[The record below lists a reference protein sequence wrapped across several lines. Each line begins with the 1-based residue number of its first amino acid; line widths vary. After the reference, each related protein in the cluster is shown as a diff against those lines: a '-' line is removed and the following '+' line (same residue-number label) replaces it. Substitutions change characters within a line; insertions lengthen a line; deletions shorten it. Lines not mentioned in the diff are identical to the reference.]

1 MTDRGND
8 AGEVTLKLPIAGRL
22 WQSWCASTLIRPRI
36 VSMAHL
42 LSGNFGSGMLMVAAL
57 SLATHGLGKN
67 DFGVMVVVL
76 SIGRVCERLV
86 RFESWQPLVR
96 FVAAEEANGSV
107 DRLARLYAYGL
118 KLDLASALIAGLLA
132 IGLAQVAGKAFGLG
146 KDHVGLVAI
155 YALAI
160 ICNPRGMAS
169 AALRL
174 GGRFRTLAYVQL
186 ASSLFRLGFSVVLL
200 HAHAGLVAFVALW
213 TAAQILDSLL
223 FNALGFQALR
233 KSGIPSP
240 LGVSWRGLSDDFPG
254 FLRFALSTNVSSTL
268 RTLTHEVDTLMVGY
282 FAGAGAAGL
291 YYLSRRIA
299 KFAQTAGDMIQTVIY
314 PDLARLWA
322 KLDRKALE
330 RLVRILQSALLVFAI
345 AFILICMAIGH
356 PALLLF
362 FGDDFTDVYPM
373 LFTQL
378 FAVAL
383 TLHAAPSRSGLLAMN
398 RPTYVLVV
406 AVGSTVLF
414 FTVALVLMPRWGA
427 IAANYAHVAFGFSTA
442 LFLDIGLWRGLSR
455 HRKSD
460 AAAAETARP
469 DDGDAHAQAPAQAPA
484 QASTEERT

>member
-1 MTDRGND
+1 MSEVRTEG
-8 AGEVTLKLPIAGRL
+8 GEVALKLPFAARM

-36 VSMAHL
+36 VSMIHL

-57 SLATHGLGKN
+57 SLATHALGKAE
-67 DFGVMVVVL
+67 FGVMVVVL

-96 FVAAEEANGSV
+96 FVAAEEDNGSV

-118 KLDLASALIAGLLA
+118 KLDLASALVAGLIAIVLA
-132 IGLAQVAGKAFGLG
+132 KLAGAAFGLG
-146 KDHVGLVAI
+146 EGHVGLVAI

-160 ICNPRGMAS
+160 VCNPRGMAS

-186 ASSLFRLGFSVVLL
+186 ASSLFRLGASVLLL
-200 HAHAGLVAFVALW
+200 HAHAGLTAFVILW
-213 TAAQILDSLL
+213 TSAQILDSLL
-223 FNALGFQALR
+223 FNVLGFQALR

-240 LGVSWRGLSDDFPG
+240 LGVSWRGLGDQFPG
-254 FLRFALSTNVSSTL
+254 FLRFAISTNVSSTL

-314 PDLARLWA
+314 PDLARIWA
-322 KLDRKALE
+322 RLDRKALE
-330 RLVRILQSALLVFAI
+330 RLVRILQTALAGI
-345 AFILICMAIGH
+345 ALIFILACMAVGR
-356 PALLLF
+356 PALVLF

-398 RPTYVLVV
+398 RPTYVLAV
-406 AVGSTVLF
+406 ATVSTVLF
-414 FTVALVLMPRWGA
+414 FTIALLLMPSQGA
-427 IAANYAHVAFGFSTA
+427 IAANYAHVAFGLSTA
-442 LFLDIGLWRGLSR
+442 LFLDIGLWRGLAR
-455 HRKSD
+455 QRATDKNDKGKSD
-460 AAAAETARP
+460 NGSPDGADAAE
-469 DDGDAHAQAPAQAPA
+469 GSQA
-484 QASTEERT
+484 